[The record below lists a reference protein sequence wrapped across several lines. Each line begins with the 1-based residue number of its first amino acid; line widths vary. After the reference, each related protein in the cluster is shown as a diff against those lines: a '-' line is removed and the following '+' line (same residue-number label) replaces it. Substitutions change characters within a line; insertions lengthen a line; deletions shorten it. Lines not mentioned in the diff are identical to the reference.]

1 MSRVTAK
8 KSVKSCR
15 DILQRHVQLV
25 FDKHSLPNQ
34 NQLIVLTLN
43 DLVNTPK
50 IVWVDSISL
59 NVLFFV
65 CFYLILWKV
74 NEEILNLTSNIY
86 NVSGF
91 YYIIREIFNEYS
103 YMNGQL
109 FWSTVL
115 KHFKLQVSPSKDLTY
130 LYEFMILLTNIKMID
145 FSEHHF

>member
-1 MSRVTAK
+1 MSRVTAT

-34 NQLIVLTLN
+34 NQLIVLILN

-103 YMNGQL
+103 YMMGNCFEVQ
-109 FWSTVL
+109 FWSIL
-115 KHFKLQVSPSKDLTY
+115 NYKCLFRRIWRI
-130 LYEFMILLTNIKMID
+130 FMSLW
-145 FSEHHF
+145 FF